1 MKHKAKKL
9 IVNGLMGLVLLFVGC
24 AQEFGAGWSASM
36 KVKAQ
41 RMCLAVNDYAAK
53 HGDLDKQIESHLSS
67 IRMENFVIR
76 KDRESFSFG
85 DEWYFEPKLNR
96 LYNPGYQVGSELTNF
111 TINFENVGNR
121 PVVTEMN
128 MSRFRFVK

>member
-1 MKHKAKKL
+1 
-9 IVNGLMGLVLLFVGC
+9 
-24 AQEFGAGWSASM
+24 
-36 KVKAQ
+36 
-41 RMCLAVNDYAAK
+41 
-53 HGDLDKQIESHLSS
+53 
-67 IRMENFVIR
+67 MENFVIR

-96 LYNPGYQVGSELTNF
+96 LYNPGYQVGSELTDF

-128 MSRFRFVK
+128 LRRFRLVK